1 MHRQTC
7 RKRRF
12 ASIWTIP
19 ALWVF
24 GVAGAGT
31 LRMSRTSTC
40 LPHTLP
46 LNKWCTCHILVLTH
60 TRHTPSIP
68 NRISKCLYPT
78 RISHRLHPSRIS
90 QSLRPIRI
98 SQCLPHTCLQCKS
111 QPPRQ
116 HLLRQCSQ
124 RPTGGTDS
132 SPSLGGMMPRKSK
145 PQCLS
150 SQLPSHQNPCS
161 PPQST
166 TKR

>member
-12 ASIWTIP
+12 ASTWTIP

-31 LRMSRTSTC
+31 LRMSQTSTC
-40 LPHTLP
+40 LPHT

-60 TRHTPSIP
+60 TRHTPRITSHINRCLDP
-68 NRISKCLYPT
+68 SHISQCLKTSRISNSLDPSRISKCLE
-78 RISHRLHPSRIS
+78 HR
-90 QSLRPIRI
+90 
-98 SQCLPHTCLQCKS
+98 CLQYKS
-111 QPPRQ
+111 QPCRQ

-124 RPTGGTDS
+124 LPVGGTDS
-132 SPSLGGMMPRKSK
+132 NRNPGGMPRQSK
-145 PQCLS
+145 PRCLS

-161 PPQST
+161 PPQRT